1 MARPA
6 PAPPQRG
13 PGLPPTRRR
22 LRLDV
27 RLAAI
32 AATAVLVGSIVQTSV
47 PSLSASPARSAHQA
61 PMAAAA
67 LTPLGQA
74 PRQAPALPIVRPD
87 PDGASSALAQVVV
100 AAPAPL
106 GPPARVVYRV
116 TTRRKLIA
124 LTFDD
129 GWSPT
134 AGRLILATLLREHVT
149 ATFFVN
155 ARYVHWDP
163 TLWRTIAADGFV
175 IGNHTYDHRNLTTMS
190 TTAIEADLRKDA
202 DVFRQLTGY
211 AMAPIFRPP
220 FGAHNRR
227 VDAAVRAAGYSIDV
241 LWDVATG
248 DTDAARSDSALIASA
263 TRGHPGSIVLLHV
276 GPSST
281 PRILAAVIAWYR
293 ARGFQFVT
301 VPELIAA
308 GR

>member
-13 PGLPPTRRR
+13 PGLPSTRQRR
-22 LRLDV
+22 RLDV

-32 AATAVLVGSIVQTSV
+32 AATLVLVGSIVQTSV
-47 PSLSASPARSAHQA
+47 PSLSASPARSAHA
-61 PMAAAA
+61 SPMAAVVHA
-67 LTPLGQA
+67 PPGQA
-74 PRQAPALPIVRPD
+74 PEQQPVLPRVRPD
-87 PDGASSALAQVVV
+87 PDGAAAAMAPVAV

-116 TTRRKLIA
+116 TTRRKLVA

-129 GWSPT
+129 GWSPA

-155 ARYVHWDP
+155 ARYVRWDP

-175 IGNHTYDHRNLTTMS
+175 IGNHTYDHRDLTTMS

-211 AMAPIFRPP
+211 GMAPIFRPP
-220 FGAHNRR
+220 YGAHNRR
-227 VDAAVRAAGYSIDV
+227 VDAAVRAAGYSIEV
-241 LWDVATG
+241 LWDVVAG
-248 DTDAARSDSALIASA
+248 DSDAARSDAALLASA
-263 TRGHPGSIVLLHV
+263 TRGRPGSIVLMHV

-281 PRILAAVIAWYR
+281 PRILAAVIASYR

-308 GR
+308 GP